1 MTTTALLIAALLYS
15 IIGLTAA
22 EYAPSCTCS
31 PQSLTLR
38 INLSGTCPANITN
51 VDGNNQFCF
60 VSQIGG
66 DSGSSVNDTVDNLGA
81 DESKLLPPTDPIPTS
96 ISSISYYELSESME
110 VINQET
116 ITLQDNNTAE
126 EFAFTSISTNIDP
139 HKSFSEQLQFVVS
152 SAILIIEGTTAAGKL
167 LKNKVSWK
175 YDLHQCDM
183 IPMAIGNTLG
193 WLDLI
198 DLELPRSEICP
209 AVDVVDAAAT
219 TTESTANFS
228 NATNDTSYTS
238 TISPV
243 NTTYSS
249 SEVMQSK
256 EPTKLPTLA
265 PLYPTYSPT
274 YQPTYY
280 PTYSPTAETAEE
292 LTTDDSEGNPS
303 LSEHSSSGWDA
314 DGWTPPETHLL
325 VGSTQTS
332 IGTTTTLATEE
343 STLTNGT
350 ESSISAA
357 TAEGINTTTIATVT
371 TSNGEVVATNSTVT
385 NTNTAT
391 STTTL
396 ATRPPKTTT
405 TSVATRP
412 PKPTT
417 TTTVEATRPPKTTTT
432 SSTAATRPPKPTTT
446 TTTVEATRPPKTTI
460 TTAEA
465 TRPPKTTTTTA
476 ATITTTNT
484 YATRPPKTTVTT
496 ATVTTTATRSSKQET
511 EEVLSQN
518 INYLGTENG
527 GRKKTFSSIWLTS
540 LVVLVM
546 GTFPIM
552 E

>member
-1 MTTTALLIAALLYS
+1 MTTTVMLIATLLYS

-60 VSQIGG
+60 VSQIGS
-66 DSGSSVNDTVDNLGA
+66 DSGSSGFDELGNSDA
-81 DESKLLPPTDPIPTS
+81 DESELLPPTDPVPVS
-96 ISSISYYELSESME
+96 INSISYYELSESME

-126 EFAFTSISTNIDP
+126 VFTFTSISTNIIDP
-139 HKSFSEQLQFVVS
+139 NKSISEQLQFVVS
-152 SAILIIEGTTAAGKL
+152 SAMLIIEGTNAAGKL

-198 DLELPRSEICP
+198 DLGGPRPEICP
-209 AVDVVDAAAT
+209 AVDVVDLTAT
-219 TTESTANFS
+219 TTASATIFS
-228 NATNDTSYTS
+228 NATINGTSYTP
-238 TISPV
+238 TMSPV

-249 SEVMQSK
+249 SEVIHSK

-265 PLYPTYSPT
+265 PMYPTYYPT
-274 YQPTYY
+274 YHPTYY
-280 PTYSPTAETAEE
+280 PTYSPTAETAG
-292 LTTDDSEGNPS
+292 LTTDDSEGKPPS
-303 LSEHSSSGWDA
+303 LTGYSSGWDA
-314 DGWTPPETHLL
+314 DGWTPPETNLID
-325 VGSTQTS
+325 GGTQTS
-332 IGTTTTLATEE
+332 IGTTTTLATEV
-343 STLTNGT
+343 STSTNGT
-350 ESSISAA
+350 ESSDSAAA
-357 TAEGINTTTIATVT
+357 TAEGINTTTFATVT
-371 TSNGEVVATNSTVT
+371 TSIAEETTINSTVS
-385 NTNTAT
+385 TAAV

-417 TTTVEATRPPKTTTT
+417 TTAAATRPPKTTT
-432 SSTAATRPPKPTTT
+432 SSSIAATRPHKPTTT
-446 TTTVEATRPPKTTI
+446 TTAAEATRPPKATT
-460 TTAEA
+460 TTTQA

-476 ATITTTNT
+476 TKTTTTT
-484 YATRPPKTTVTT
+484 YATRPPKTTGTT
-496 ATVTTTATRSSKQET
+496 ATATTTATISPKQDAEQ
-511 EEVLSQN
+511 VLSQN
-518 INYLGTENG
+518 INYLGIENG
-527 GRKKTFSSIWLTS
+527 GRKTTCSVIWLTS

-546 GTFPIM
+546 GTVLLM